1 MVYPGGLRKPNHN
14 PHTESIS
21 CGLPL
26 LAGLLPRIILTSDFG
41 HASRARGGWP
51 DPARVI
57 RTHRAPGLLFPI
69 EIGPDIS
76 APLAAGLTGEQRLDV
91 GQPDTIAPAIGAD
104 LDGMGALVVTAVN
117 QKPARI
123 SSKVIFCWRVTSG
136 MPPLKRGRRTSASR

>member
-41 HASRARGGWP
+41 HASRAKGGWP

-57 RTHRAPGLLFPI
+57 RTHCAPGRFLSGKLFQ
-69 EIGPDIS
+69 
-76 APLAAGLTGEQRLDV
+76 AAGRDSAGGLDRIAQPLHGELDIFRLQVTPALDLRPV
-91 GQPDTIAPAIGAD
+91 PFFRKAPKI
-104 LDGMGALVVTAVN
+104 
-117 QKPARI
+117 
-123 SSKVIFCWRVTSG
+123 
-136 MPPLKRGRRTSASR
+136 

>member
-1 MVYPGGLRKPNHN
+1 M
-14 PHTESIS
+14 
-21 CGLPL
+21 
-26 LAGLLPRIILTSDFG
+26 PRGPKGDGQT
-41 HASRARGGWP
+41 R
-51 DPARVI
+51 RVSSV
-57 RTHRAPGLLFPI
+57 THRAPGLLFPI

-123 SSKVIFCWRVTSG
+123 SSKVIFCWRGSSRE
-136 MPPLKRGRRTSASR
+136 PPTTRSRPTAARRQI